1 MKFGS
6 VAIIGR
12 SNVGK
17 STLLNRLLKEKIA
30 IVSDKPQTTRTRILG
45 VAHVEGAQIVFLDTP
60 GFHEP
65 HHLLNRRMVR
75 TTLDT
80 FDDADVLYVVVE
92 ATSQPG
98 PGDLAVIDHVRQAVA
113 KQPRPV
119 VLVINKV
126 DLVNKSRILPLMD
139 QYLRIFPWTELVPV
153 SAETADN
160 VDRLLTVTVSL
171 LEEGEA
177 TYSEDVVTDQ
187 SMRTLAAELIRE
199 KILQQTYEEVPHSVA
214 VEIEEFRRDEEVD
227 QDRRRRA
234 GRKRITKRYS
244 DREARR
250 ASQDRGNGGT
260 GRDGTAVWHE
270 GLFEIVGESSGIVAR
285 GRRNPR
291 GVRLLITSASSR
303 RILPDFLIRS
313 RWGKMRP
320 ASLPSAARRSPTCD
334 WYPSRDFYVAAPS
347 LTWRKCWRACTRRIS
362 PMWLIICPL

>member
-1 MKFGS
+1 MTFGS

-30 IVSDKPQTTRTRILG
+30 IVSDKPQTTRMRILG

-75 TTLDT
+75 TTLET

-113 KQPRPV
+113 KQVRPV

-126 DLVNKSRILPLMD
+126 DLVNKSRLLPLIDRYSRM
-139 QYLRIFPWTELVPV
+139 FSWTEIVPL

-160 VDRLLTVTVSL
+160 VDRLVTVTVSL
-171 LEEGEA
+171 VEEGEA
-177 TYSEDVVTDQ
+177 TYGEDVVTDQ

-199 KILQQTYEEVPHSVA
+199 KILQLTYEEVPHSVA
-214 VEIEEFRRDEEVD
+214 VEIEEFQENKKLIKIAAVVLVE
-227 QDRRRRA
+227 
-234 GRKRITKRYS
+234 K
-244 DREARR
+244 E
-250 ASQDRGNGGT
+250 SQKGILIGKHGERLKVV
-260 GRDGTAVWHE
+260 GTAARQDMERSFGMKIFLKLWVK
-270 GLFEIVGESSGIVAR
+270 VRESWREDEA
-285 GRRNPR
+285 
-291 GVRLLITSASSR
+291 
-303 RILPDFLIRS
+303 ILAEL
-313 RWGKMRP
+313 G
-320 ASLPSAARRSPTCD
+320 
-334 WYPSRDFYVAAPS
+334 Y
-347 LTWRKCWRACTRRIS
+347 
-362 PMWLIICPL
+362 

>member
-65 HHLLNRRMVR
+65 RHLLNRRMVR

-98 PGDLAVIDHVRQAVA
+98 PGDLAVIEHVKQAVA
-113 KQPRPV
+113 KQARPV

-126 DLVNKSRILPLMD
+126 DLVNKSRLLPLME
-139 QYLRIFPWTELVPV
+139 QYLRLFPWTELVPV
-153 SAETADN
+153 SAQTADN
-160 VDRLLTVTVSL
+160 TDRLLSVTVSL
-171 LEEGEA
+171 LAEGEA
-177 TYSEDVVTDQ
+177 TYSEDMITDQ

-199 KILQQTYEEVPHSVA
+199 KILQQTYEEIPHSVA
-214 VEIEEFRRDEEVD
+214 VEIEEFVE
-227 QDRRRRA
+227 
-234 GRKRITKRYS
+234 TKKLIKIGAVVIV
-244 DREARR
+244 EKE
-250 ASQDRGNGGT
+250 SQKGILIGKQGERLKSV
-260 GRDGTAVWHE
+260 GTAARE
-270 GLFEIVGESSGIVAR
+270 DMERLFGTKVFVKLWVRVRES
-285 GRRNPR
+285 
-291 GVRLLITSASSR
+291 
-303 RILPDFLIRS
+303 
-313 RWGKMRP
+313 
-320 ASLPSAARRSPTCD
+320 
-334 WYPSRDFYVAAPS
+334 
-347 LTWRKCWRACTRRIS
+347 WREDEQTLAE
-362 PMWLIICPL
+362 LGY